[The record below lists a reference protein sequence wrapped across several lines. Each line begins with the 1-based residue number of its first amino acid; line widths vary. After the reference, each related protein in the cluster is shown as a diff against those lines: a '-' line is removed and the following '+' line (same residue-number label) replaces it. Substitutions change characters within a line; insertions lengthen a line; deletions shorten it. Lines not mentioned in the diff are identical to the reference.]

1 MINYLKLLNILIFL
15 ISTSCNHIEKKF
27 IIKKTQFEGPNL
39 EVKNVLT
46 TFSDSARIKFILK
59 ANSYHVYNDQN
70 EIYPEGL
77 QMDIFSKYEKKVIAK
92 FSANHVKRNFD
103 ENFYH
108 AEGNVILFNLE
119 NKNELRTE
127 ELFWFPNDEKFSTDK
142 FVTIKSD
149 NEIHSGEGM
158 VSNHD
163 FTNYEILKPS
173 GVIDINE
180 N

>member
-1 MINYLKLLNILIFL
+1 MSNYLKLVNIIFVL
-15 ISTSCNHIEKKF
+15 LLTTCNFSEKKIIIEKN
-27 IIKKTQFEGPNL
+27 QFEGPNL
-39 EVKNVLT
+39 EVENVLT

-59 ANSYHVYNDQN
+59 ANRYHVYNDQN
-70 EIYPEGL
+70 EIYPDGL
-77 QMDIFSKYEKKVIAK
+77 KMDIFSNYQKKVIAK
-92 FSANHVKRNFD
+92 FSANYVKRNFD

-108 AEGNVILFNLE
+108 AEGNVILYNLE
-119 NKNELRTE
+119 NENELRTE
-127 ELFWFPNDEKFSTDK
+127 ELFWFPNDEKFSTNK

-163 FTNYEILKPS
+163 FTSYEILKSS
-173 GVIDINE
+173 GVIEINE

>member
-1 MINYLKLLNILIFL
+1 M
-15 ISTSCNHIEKKF
+15 
-27 IIKKTQFEGPNL
+27 
-39 EVKNVLT
+39 
-46 TFSDSARIKFILK
+46 
-59 ANSYHVYNDQN
+59 
-70 EIYPEGL
+70 
-77 QMDIFSKYEKKVIAK
+77 
-92 FSANHVKRNFD
+92 
-103 ENFYH
+103 
-108 AEGNVILFNLE
+108 FNLE
-119 NKNELRTE
+119 NKNEL
-127 ELFWFPNDEKFSTDK
+127 ELKNFWFPNDEKFSTDK

>member
-27 IIKKTQFEGPNL
+27 IIEKTQFEGPNL

-77 QMDIFSKYEKKVIAK
+77 QMD
-92 FSANHVKRNFD
+92 HVKRNFD

-163 FTNYEILKPS
+163 FTSYEILKPS